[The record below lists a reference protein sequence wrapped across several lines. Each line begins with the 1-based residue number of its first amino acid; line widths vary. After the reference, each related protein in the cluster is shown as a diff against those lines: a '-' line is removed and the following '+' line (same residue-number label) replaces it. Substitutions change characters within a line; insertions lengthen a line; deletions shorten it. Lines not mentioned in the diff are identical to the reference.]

1 MLTLV
6 LLATAAAQPPA
17 THEAAN
23 PLYKSLL
30 DPGVEVGPNIKAK
43 LPPPTMPDGLDAAK
57 QKAAVKALIGNDYD
71 FDEFTRN
78 SVVAPYVLKL
88 RDVAP
93 SDPNAPARGVDAWFV
108 IHGDLRALDDEKFLE
123 SLLSVGRGDGKGDT
137 ITKEDLAQR
146 KITVADE
153 KKEGYGH
160 IAFDF
165 IDKVRIRATGRA
177 MWSKT
182 AESVV
187 VAVEVDPRF
196 KGDKKFPN
204 DWAPITL
211 AGGVKKYGETTPWAG
226 SGLYLKL
233 TKLAE
238 PKGALFCEQ
247 HVIFAEPK
255 GWFDDA
261 NLLRSKL
268 PLAVQNNV
276 RSMRKEWARYE
287 QK

>member
-43 LPPPTMPDGLDAAK
+43 LPVPTMPDGLDAAK
-57 QKAAVKALIGNDYD
+57 QKAAIKALIGNDYD

-78 SVVAPYVLKL
+78 SVVAPYLLKL

-108 IHGDLRALDDEKFLE
+108 IHGDLKALDDEKFLE
-123 SLLSVGRGDGKGDT
+123 SLLSVGRGDGKGDS
-137 ITKEDLAQR
+137 ITKGDLAQR
-146 KITVADE
+146 KITIADE

-204 DWAPITL
+204 DWAPITRP
-211 AGGVKKYGETTPWAG
+211 GGVKTYGETTPWAG

-233 TKLAE
+233 TKLTE

-276 RSMRKEWARYE
+276 RSMRKEWAKYE